1 MKKLIA
7 LLALTL
13 STLSTLA
20 HADVVDWPLS
30 YDGQSTNTFIWD
42 KRAKPL
48 IQTRVPS
55 KLSRDVIAG
64 LGGPP
69 DPVFVVEKRYVSA
82 SACEAHACPEKGFF
96 WIDTQTGQGLGAVI
110 YDGELRL
117 GSNSLSSAQIPA
129 AARRALIDWTSANDI
144 TVTSVEFIDR
154 TGASASIDA
163 AQFKPAPH
171 FEPAAGG
178 PSYDCKAAA
187 TRVEKTIC
195 TDPALAS
202 QDLAMA
208 KHVKELRQGYAT
220 VAHRTMLRDFQ
231 RKWLKERDATCAPAA
246 DINACL
252 AKQYQ
257 VQDDRL
263 MNWKPTQ

>member
-7 LLALTL
+7 LLALAL
-13 STLSTLA
+13 SALA

-48 IQTRVPS
+48 IQTRVPA

-69 DPVFVVEKRYVSA
+69 DPVFVVDKRYVSA

-117 GSNSLSSAQIPA
+117 GSNSLAAAQIPA

-187 TRVEKTIC
+187 TRVEKAIC
-195 TDPALAS
+195 ADAELAK
-202 QDLAMA
+202 QDLALA
-208 KHVKELRQGYAT
+208 KLLKEIRQGSAII
-220 VAHRTMLRDFQ
+220 ADRNELRDFQ
-231 RKWLKERDATCAPAA
+231 RKWLKERDATCNAA
-246 DINACL
+246 TNINACL
-252 AKQYQ
+252 GKQYQ
-257 VQDDRL
+257 SQNDRL
-263 MNWKPTQ
+263 MNWKPTH